1 MTRTILSGLQK
12 EKTLKLIITIKIY
25 QEYKNNKTG
34 IFKLSLLPITQHLE
48 HDYPVLLLFY
58 ASSKLEF
65 SALNEVENSPSST
78 KGNRT
83 RMRNKRYAEEDY
95 EEEFNK
101 VWDDDLVSK
110 AVSRRM
116 RRFRNNCKRRSLY
129 VDFAEIEYDTWIVQ
143 PSGYEVCIIKPL
155 YR

>member
-1 MTRTILSGLQK
+1 M
-12 EKTLKLIITIKIY
+12 
-25 QEYKNNKTG
+25 
-34 IFKLSLLPITQHLE
+34 PITQHFE

-58 ASSKLEF
+58 ASSKSEFNSLEK
-65 SALNEVENSPSST
+65 SENSSRST
-78 KGNRT
+78 KGNWT
-83 RMRNKRYAEEDY
+83 RMRSKRYVDEDY

-129 VDFAEIEYDTWIVQ
+129 IDFAEIEYDTWIVQ
-143 PSGYEVCIIKPL
+143 PSGYEVFINKIIRVPIVFLKP
-155 YR
+155 